1 MVKDPHSIG
10 SGGDMALRSAA
21 GELTA
26 KLIEIE
32 EHLIKL
38 KATGR
43 GTTQHVARLPAIS
56 VGDQQPYATRGCSPS
71 ELSAGPITPVV
82 IYRFDMGVG
91 RIDTDKQAMCLR
103 CPSR

>member
-1 MVKDPHSIG
+1 MPSQG
-10 SGGDMALRSAA
+10 PRSP
-21 GELTA
+21 LPY
-26 KLIEIE
+26 KIDI
-32 EHLIKL
+32 
-38 KATGR
+38 
-43 GTTQHVARLPAIS
+43 ARFPAIS
-56 VGDQQPYATRGCSPS
+56 LGDQQPYATRGCSPS